1 MAILKG
7 IVSRLTG
14 SAGNL
19 TFRRQG
25 GATILSEKNTNVTN
39 TRTAAQQKHRMK
51 WANVIQMYKGISP
64 LLNQAFENKPA
75 RVSDYNMFTKLNL
88 QREPVYLTKAEV
100 TAGACVVAPYQ
111 ISLGSLPSIEVEG
124 TGADGVTDISL
135 GDLTI
140 SGTTTVAEFSNAV
153 VTNNLGWNYGDQL
166 SFFSILQRINS
177 ATMMPYGV
185 FTATEVVLSRSNNAL
200 LWDCVNAAGFA
211 SKGGFLAHGTDEG
224 DGAYC
229 WVHSRKNK
237 SKTLTSTQVLVCSN
251 AIFEDY
257 TSPDAYDRAVN
268 TYGGESDVFL
278 APKSVDTLSADSG
291 SEGTVTPPDQGDDGA
306 DEEPTV

>member
-135 GDLTI
+135 GDTI
-140 SGTTTVAEFSNAV
+140 IAAGSRATYKG
-153 VTNNLGWNYGDQL
+153 LPQL
-166 SFFSILQRINS
+166 SGATYEKSSGLTTCMICPASFSS
-177 ATMMPYGV
+177 AVTH
-185 FTATEVVLSRSNNAL
+185 
-200 LWDCVNAAGFA
+200 
-211 SKGGFLAHGTDEG
+211 FL
-224 DGAYC
+224 Y
-229 WVHSRKNK
+229 
-237 SKTLTSTQVLVCSN
+237 
-251 AIFEDY
+251 
-257 TSPDAYDRAVN
+257 
-268 TYGGESDVFL
+268 
-278 APKSVDTLSADSG
+278 
-291 SEGTVTPPDQGDDGA
+291 SE
-306 DEEPTV
+306 